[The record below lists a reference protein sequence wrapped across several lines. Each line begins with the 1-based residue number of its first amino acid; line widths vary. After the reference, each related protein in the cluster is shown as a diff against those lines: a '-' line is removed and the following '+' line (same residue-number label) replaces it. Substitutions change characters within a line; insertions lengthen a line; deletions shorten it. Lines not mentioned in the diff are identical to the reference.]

1 MLPKNLPSKTL
12 QILCFSDSGIPN
24 KADCIV
30 EQTSIKLR
38 FSIIFSMEKF
48 MKLASKADCINNPVS
63 VRKQNLANT
72 TLRAAI
78 VMLKGNS

>member
-1 MLPKNLPSKTL
+1 MLPSNLPSKTL
-12 QILCFSDSGIPN
+12 HILCFSDSGTPN

-48 MKLASKADCINNPVS
+48 MKLAFKADCINNPVS
-63 VRKQNLANT
+63 VRKQSWP
-72 TLRAAI
+72 I
-78 VMLKGNS
+78 QH